1 VGPSHRRLVNAPHV
15 GPLRRGDGSGGGAN
29 QEVQGVQGP
38 RKLTCRSRPDERP
51 LRCLLDA
58 ILALTLLSNI
68 EFSKLISFN
77 GFVFGGEVKFE
88 NSEFSQ
94 GILMFQKTIFAGNS
108 SFDDAAFNNDVIF
121 FEAEFAGSAS
131 FERTDFLGRVYFS
144 SSKFSRNT
152 HFTNARFESSAYFN
166 STEFLGETYFRNASF
181 ANESDFQKAKFT
193 KPTHFEGVH
202 FKQVVPAFFEASLY
216 EYTDWHSSKW
226 PEVPKDGADAR
237 KQVQYYQRLSL
248 LMNQLQKP
256 GDQHFFFRKEMRAQR
271 RIERWNIVNTMN
283 WLYETLCDYG
293 HGLGRIASFWS
304 GHILVG
310 ATVIWIGKSAE
321 SLGDG
326 LTARQ
331 AWNALGEFPLALG
344 ISFSNAHGFLGL
356 NRSFLEK
363 AIKSWAEDV
372 PFFNIVGSGQTVVGV
387 ILLFFLLLTIRNRFR
402 MR

>member
-1 VGPSHRRLVNAPHV
+1 MGPSHRRLVNAPHV

-29 QEVQGVQGP
+29 QEVQRVQGP

-94 GILMFQKTIFAGNS
+94 GIPMFQKTIFAGNS

-144 SSKFSRNT
+144 YSKFSRNT

-237 KQVQYYQRLSL
+237 KQGQYYQRLSL

-283 WLYETLCDYG
+283 WL
-293 HGLGRIASFWS
+293 
-304 GHILVG
+304 
-310 ATVIWIGKSAE
+310 
-321 SLGDG
+321 
-326 LTARQ
+326 
-331 AWNALGEFPLALG
+331 
-344 ISFSNAHGFLGL
+344 
-356 NRSFLEK
+356 
-363 AIKSWAEDV
+363 
-372 PFFNIVGSGQTVVGV
+372 
-387 ILLFFLLLTIRNRFR
+387 
-402 MR
+402 